1 MDVLIYG
8 AGVLGKQVHY
18 LVSTHFKDRYSVLGF
33 IDDDPAKKDGP
44 VVGGLKVLG
53 SLAEV
58 CERNDCSFEDVRL
71 VLAIG
76 YDHMQNRQRAFR
88 NAKALGYSFESLVHP
103 RAHVEPSAALGE
115 GVIVLAGAVVDQ
127 SVRICDIN
135 YIDIGVLIG
144 EETIVGLNNYLAAG
158 VTLGGSV
165 RTGKHNFFGLNS
177 TVVNDVT
184 IGDNNFINA
193 QTLIHK
199 NLEDDQQVIEL
210 HEHRRIQ
217 RNA

>member
-8 AGVLGKQVHY
+8 AGLLGKQVHY
-18 LVSTHFKDRYSVLGF
+18 LASTYFKDRYAVLGF
-33 IDDDPAKKDGP
+33 IDDEPAKKDAP

-58 CERNDCSFEDVRL
+58 CERNEYSFEDVKL
-71 VLAIG
+71 ILAIG
-76 YDHMQNRQRAFR
+76 YAHMEQRHRAFR
-88 NAKALGYSFESLVHP
+88 NAKALGYSFESIVHP
-103 RAHVEPSAALGE
+103 RAHVEQNAALGE

-127 SVRICDIN
+127 SVRICDIS

-144 EETIVGLNNYLAAG
+144 EETIVGVNNYLAAG
-158 VTLGGSV
+158 VTVGGSV
-165 RTGKHNFFGLNS
+165 RTGRHNFFGLNS

-193 QTLIHK
+193 QTLIHR
-199 NLEDDQQVIEL
+199 NVEDNQQVIEL
-210 HEHRRIQ
+210 HEHRLIQ